1 MNTKKTKHKKQRKL
15 TVKEQKRLEI
25 IQEKRTRLEA
35 EGYTCHEKI
44 FGALYVNVM
53 AVIVMLPYVALMCVL
68 FLFNN
73 VGTKISFSLLNSPI
87 ANLAAIFI
95 IFAVLIVLHEL
106 IHGIFFALSVS
117 THWKSVEFGFNPV
130 ACTPYCTCLEPL
142 SKKSYIISAIMPTIF
157 LGFLPSII
165 AVFSGN
171 AFLFVIG
178 LVMILSGGG
187 DFLMIYNLLK
197 INSKKY
203 DVLFLDHPTEIGS
216 LIFIKE
222 K

>member
-1 MNTKKTKHKKQRKL
+1 M
-15 TVKEQKRLEI
+15 EI
-25 IQEKRTRLEA
+25 IIEKRTRLEA
-35 EGYTCHEKI
+35 EGYICHEKI
-44 FGALYVNVM
+44 LGALYVNVM
-53 AVIVMLPYVALMCVL
+53 AVIVMLPYVALLYIL

-106 IHGIFFALSVS
+106 IHGIFFAHSIPS
-117 THWKSVEFGFNPV
+117 HWKAVEFGFNPV
-130 ACTPYCTCLEPL
+130 AFAPYCTCLEPL
-142 SKKSYIISAIMPTIF
+142 SKKSHIISAIMPTIF